1 MSQLSTKPKALK
13 YIKNCPRLIRVEDV
27 ADCNFD
33 FTDEFYQ
40 TFQNFLYQNPGK
52 TTKELCQMITFYT
65 FTPKTLEI
73 AFKMFNTWKNTFY
86 EVCGPFIYKN
96 NRWFPVYAKKYSD
109 AVILAQ
115 ENSKLRQK
123 IEKMKKQL
131 SIFKMGNVKIESN

>member
-1 MSQLSTKPKALK
+1 MSQLSTNPKVLK

-86 EVCGPFIYKN
+86 GICGPFICKD
-96 NRWFPVYAKKYSD
+96 NRWFPIYAKKYTD
-109 AVILAQ
+109 TLLLAQ

-123 IEKMKKQL
+123 IKELENKITTL
-131 SIFKMGNVKIESN
+131 STW

>member
-1 MSQLSTKPKALK
+1 MSQLSNNTKVLK
-13 YIKNCPRLIRVEDV
+13 YIKNCPRLIRIEDV
-27 ADCNFD
+27 ADCDFD

-65 FTPKTLEI
+65 FTPKTLET

-86 EVCGPFIYKN
+86 GICGPFILKN
-96 NRWFPVYAKKYSD
+96 DRWFPIYEKKYSD
-109 AVILAQ
+109 TIILAQ

-123 IEKMKKQL
+123 IEELEKQL
-131 SIFKMGNVKIESN
+131 DIFKTGNVKIVSN